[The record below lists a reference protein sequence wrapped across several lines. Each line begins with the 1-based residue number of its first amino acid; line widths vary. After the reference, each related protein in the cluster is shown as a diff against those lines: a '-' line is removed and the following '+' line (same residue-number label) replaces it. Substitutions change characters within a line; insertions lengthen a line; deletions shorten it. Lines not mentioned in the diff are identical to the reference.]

1 MSDTEINSNLD
12 SPRERGERLRILRKM
27 SGLTIHKLAE
37 KYGVG
42 SSTIKYWECGRDKGL
57 SAKGARKIIE
67 SMRQEGVYCTFMW
80 LMHGVGM
87 HPQIIDVRQ
96 SASTKQV
103 AAMNTTLEEET
114 AISQEIHLFCS
125 KTANAVTLVI
135 YDDGMEPLYTIGD
148 TIGGNRLPMSEVA
161 KAIGKNCIIETEDKQ
176 VICRRLARGNTPDAF
191 ILCSV
196 NPQTTSLPP
205 NLYDVKIISV
215 APISRVWK
223 RVTAT
228 GEHKS

>member
-1 MSDTEINSNLD
+1 MSSLETDANLD
-12 SPRERGERLRILRKM
+12 SPRARGERLRVLRKM

-37 KYGVG
+37 KYEVG

-87 HPQIIDVRQ
+87 HPQIVDIRQ

-114 AISQEIHLFCS
+114 AIANEIEVFCS
-125 KTANAVTLVI
+125 GTPNAVTLVI
-135 YDDGMEPLYTIGD
+135 YDDGMEPLYAIGD
-148 TIGGNRLPMSEVA
+148 TVGGSRLVGADIA
-161 KAIGKNCIIETEDKQ
+161 KAVGKICIVETEDRQ
-176 VICRRLARGNTPDAF
+176 VLCRKLARGNTPNVF
-191 ILCSV
+191 ILCAI
-196 NPQTTSLPP
+196 NPQTTALPP
-205 NLYDVKIISV
+205 NHYDAKILSV
-215 APISRVWK
+215 APISRAWK
-223 RVTAT
+223 RVVLAEVKT
-228 GEHKS
+228 